1 MKARDA
7 AYRGRLRRIG
17 KPTHPRT
24 RSERL
29 RRSLAQLAARAGRD
43 GHAAPRNRVGYGRN
57 IRPEQ
62 AALGGAAPA
71 RTACRL
77 ASLLHRATASAG
89 TPRRTTP
96 RGASPARFR
105 GSAHRE
111 GAGARDLMRQW
122 SGLAAG
128 LIGKRCGGDK
138 AARGDDTASH
148 TRSTCL
154 PSVPPAAGAGCG
166 AAAQARLHDLVL
178 GRGHRQVPRGGRDG
192 VARVLGWPRSRA
204 VSPTALSDVLIDVA
218 EMLLFVARPV
228 VVATSHDTAT

>member
-1 MKARDA
+1 M
-7 AYRGRLRRIG
+7 
-17 KPTHPRT
+17 
-24 RSERL
+24 
-29 RRSLAQLAARAGRD
+29 
-43 GHAAPRNRVGYGRN
+43 
-57 IRPEQ
+57 
-62 AALGGAAPA
+62 
-71 RTACRL
+71 
-77 ASLLHRATASAG
+77 
-89 TPRRTTP
+89 
-96 RGASPARFR
+96 
-105 GSAHRE
+105 
-111 GAGARDLMRQW
+111 RDLMRQW

-192 VARVLGWPRSRA
+192 VARVLGRLGSRA